1 MQTKPNLDLLQKTIN
16 YQFKQT
22 ALLKQA
28 LTHRSAHHK
37 HNERLEFLGD
47 AVLGSVIANE
57 VYSKFPK
64 ANEGQLSRLRS
75 FLVKEKALSELATE
89 LNFSQFLILGS
100 GELKSGGF
108 RRASILSD
116 TFEAVIGA
124 VMLDS
129 DYITTQDYILNLY
142 QKKLNELSLSKA
154 EKDPKTLL
162 QEWLQA
168 RSHNTPVY
176 EVTRSSGK
184 DHAKTYWVSCQL
196 EYQNIKVEGY
206 GGSRRIAEQEAARK
220 AMQQIENNSEKKF
233 KKNK

>member
-1 MQTKPNLDLLQKTIN
+1 MSIKPNFDLLQKAID
-16 YQFKQT
+16 YKFKELS
-22 ALLKQA
+22 LLKQA

-47 AVLGSVIANE
+47 AILGSVIATE
-57 VYSKFPK
+57 LYTKFPK
-64 ANEGQLSRLRS
+64 ADEGQLSRLRA

-116 TFEAVIGA
+116 TFEAIIGA
-124 VMLDS
+124 VLLDS
-129 DYITTQDYILNLY
+129 DYQTAQHYILNLY
-142 QKKLNELSLSKA
+142 QQKLTSLSLTMA
-154 EKDPKTLL
+154 EKDPKTKL

-176 EVTRSSGK
+176 DVTRSAGK
-184 DHAKTYWVSCQL
+184 DHAKTYWVKCRL
-196 EYQNIKVEGY
+196 DYQNIQVEGF
-206 GGSRRIAEQEAARK
+206 GASRRKAEQDAADK
-220 AMQQIENNSEKKF
+220 AMNQIKTEK
-233 KKNK
+233 

>member
-220 AMQQIENNSEKKF
+220 AMLKIENNSEKKF